1 VYVIV
6 QVQKNFKT
14 LMFKL
19 ISLCRRRDDISGRC
33 AGRVNEQWLFH
44 GTNDPTVV
52 KAIFHQGVDFRMHG
66 KNGTAYGK
74 GAYFAVEAAYSDNY
88 TDKQAT
94 LRQMFL
100 CRVLAGRSAL
110 GKTEYQRPPPIDA
123 AKPHGE
129 LYDSCVNNVTAPTIY
144 VVFDIEQ
151 CYPEYLIEYSEISQ
165 PDTVVRSATGF
176 SSQTQNVGPY
186 GNLNAASAS
195 RPTSSSSS
203 AAPRSTT
210 QAYRATHTNPFV
222 PILSAAS
229 SSSTQSMH
237 RSQSAFSSSSQASNS
252 EKGCSVM

>member
-1 VYVIV
+1 MVISWH
-6 QVQKNFKT
+6 QR
-14 LMFKL
+14 
-19 ISLCRRRDDISGRC
+19 SDGC
-33 AGRVNEQWLFH
+33 E
-44 GTNDPTVV
+44 
-52 KAIFHQGVDFRMHG
+52 AIFHQGVDFRMHG

-110 GKTEYQRPPPIDA
+110 GKTEYQRPPPINA

-165 PDTVVRSATGF
+165 PDTVVRSATGVRY
-176 SSQTQNVGPY
+176 SSQTQNVGAY
-186 GNLNAASAS
+186 RNANAASAYTPTATPAYSS
-195 RPTSSSSS
+195 RTATAQTSTVASAYTPFTAPAYTSTAASAYSST
-203 AAPRSTT
+203 STT
-210 QAYRATHTNPFV
+210 QAYRATHVNSSATT
-222 PILSAAS
+222 STAAS
-229 SSSTQSMH
+229 SSSTQSMP
-237 RSQSAFSSSSQASNS
+237 RSQSAHSNSSQNS
-252 EKGCSVM
+252 KSDKCSVM